1 MTEKADN
8 PRAVPGGNSV
18 AADELRSFLERVE
31 HVQEEIAG
39 LRGDVKDIFAE
50 AKYRGYDVKVLR
62 ELLKIRKADEADL
75 QEHRAI
81 LETYGQAL
89 GMSIFD

>member
-1 MTEKADN
+1 MSEEAEN
-8 PRAVPGGNSV
+8 PRAVSGGNSV
-18 AADELRSFLERVE
+18 APAELRSFLERVE
-31 HVQEEIAG
+31 RLQEEMAG

-50 AKYRGYDVKVLR
+50 AKGRGYDVKVMR
-62 ELLKIRKADEADL
+62 ELLRMRKADEAEL

-89 GMSIFD
+89 GMGIFG